1 MIVAIAEGLERPRCL
16 AASYNG
22 SVNTSLFELFKI
34 GIGPSSSHTVGPMR
48 AALRFV
54 RELEAAGLVTK
65 TAHVTV
71 DLYGSLALTG
81 LGHGTD
87 RAVLLGLMGEAP
99 DAVDP
104 ESVDAKIVEVRAQ
117 SWMLLG
123 GRAGVAF
130 HEADDLR
137 FWRGQMYPEA
147 GVVSHPNGMRFTAL
161 DDAGVKLAE
170 EVFYSIGG
178 GFIVSEAERVA
189 AADGT
194 AKSPRVVPYP
204 FRSAEELL
212 RVAGEHGLTIAEL
225 VLANECALLAD
236 AKVKIVRPEAEISQG
251 LKPPINGSLMSGLKP
266 GPISETEASR
276 TEASRTEASPQL
288 VEDRVRGSVMM
299 LWRAMEAC
307 ARRGMEVEGTLPG
320 GLNVRRRAPRMAR
333 RLEASGPS
341 ATAATSV
348 KQDPLAALDW
358 VTMWAMAVN
367 EENAAGGR
375 VVTAPTNGAAGII
388 PAIAHYYLRFLCDG
402 LSEAEK
408 EAGLL
413 RYFLTAAAIGI
424 LYKENASISGAEVGC
439 QGEVGVACSM
449 AAGGLVAAQNG
460 TNDQVEHAAEIAME
474 HNLGMTCDP
483 IGGLVQIP
491 CIERNGMGAVKAINA
506 SRIAMHETEGH
517 KLSLD
522 QVIKTMYET
531 GMDMQSRYKETS
543 LAGLALNVI
552 EC

>member
-1 MIVAIAEGLERPRCL
+1 
-16 AASYNG
+16 
-22 SVNTSLFELFKI
+22 
-34 GIGPSSSHTVGPMR
+34 MR

-54 RELEAAGLVTK
+54 RELEAAGLLAT
-65 TAHVTV
+65 TARVTV

-81 LGHGTD
+81 RGHGTD

-99 DAVDP
+99 DTVDP
-104 ESVDAKIVEVRAQ
+104 ASVEGKIAEVRTT
-117 SWMLLG
+117 LLLRLG
-123 GRAGVAF
+123 GRVEISFVEAG
-130 HEADDLR
+130 DLR
-137 FWRGQMYPEA
+137 FRREQMYPEA
-147 GVVSHPNGMRFTAL
+147 GVVSHPNGVRFTAF
-161 DDAGVKLAE
+161 DAAGGELAS

-189 AADGT
+189 EADGG
-194 AKSPRVVPYP
+194 AVSNRVVPYP

-212 RVAGEHGLTIAEL
+212 RVARVHELTIAEL
-225 VLANECALLAD
+225 VLANECALLTDPA
-236 AKVKIVRPEAEISQG
+236 AKIVRPLPQG
-251 LKPPINGSLMSGLKP
+251 EFGGSL
-266 GPISETEASR
+266 ENQVRASLL
-276 TEASRTEASPQL
+276 A
-288 VEDRVRGSVMM
+288 
-299 LWRAMEAC
+299 LWHAMEAC
-307 ARRGMEVEGTLPG
+307 TSRGMEIEGILPG
-320 GLNVRRRAPRMAR
+320 GLKVRRRAPKMAR
-333 RLEASGPS
+333 RLRGEEPN
-341 ATAATSV
+341 V
-348 KQDPLAALDW
+348 KQDPLSALDW

-375 VVTAPTNGAAGII
+375 VVTAPTNGAAGVI
-388 PAIAHYYLRFLCDG
+388 PAIANYYLRFLCEG
-402 LSEAEK
+402 CSEREK

-449 AAGGLVAAQNG
+449 AAGGLVAAQRG
-460 TNDQVEHAAEIAME
+460 TNDQVEHAAEVAME

-522 QVIKTMYET
+522 QIIKTMYET